1 MQSMFCMVNK
11 IINNWVSVRLEL
23 PGVTFTSR
31 RVILCGGF
39 PYNDTCIETG
49 TIGVRMSS
57 QAKRGNLDSSATCL
71 QNTSIMR
78 R

>member
-1 MQSMFCMVNK
+1 MQSIFCMVNK

-23 PGVTFTSR
+23 PGIAFTSR
-31 RVILCGGF
+31 RVILCGGL
-39 PYNDTCIETG
+39 PYNDTCSETR
-49 TIGVRMSS
+49 TELT
-57 QAKRGNLDSSATCL
+57 AKRENQESSATCL